1 VASDDC
7 PKCGGTGYVAKP
19 VDMNGKSEGVAFIH
33 LKCPACGGSGRKPS
47 TLPTTVGWPH
57 GLRCLRNVRN
67 RAVMLPVL
75 KVGGPGRR
83 FSKLQARFLFLV
95 FLLMVSD

>member
-1 VASDDC
+1 MRPKTPLAVENGVGKLAAKERC

-47 TLPTTVGWPH
+47 TLPTTVG
-57 GLRCLRNVRN
+57 
-67 RAVMLPVL
+67 
-75 KVGGPGRR
+75 
-83 FSKLQARFLFLV
+83 
-95 FLLMVSD
+95 